1 MAGIGFELRR
11 LSHSQTYLGL
21 LRAYAYAGIVSS
33 GPWVLSIAAIL
44 MLGMLSIGLVIPSVQ
59 ITRFQVSVT
68 WLIAL
73 SLIYTGGFQLIYTRY
88 VADRLFDRRP
98 EYVVPNLTGAMLV
111 LLLPASALVSIVML
125 VWFPGTSAAYRL
137 LMIIGFVLLCMV
149 WVLTV
154 LLSGLKQFRAV
165 LLIYF
170 LGYSSVLLVALW
182 WRPFGMEGLLGGFVI
197 GQLVLVLGMARLIW
211 KEYPP
216 VRLVD
221 LDFFRH
227 QRTRLWLIPAG
238 ILFNAAV
245 WIDKFIFWLSPDTG
259 NRVIGVLYSSVIY
272 DTPTFL
278 AYLTIVPGMAVFLF
292 RMEVDFV
299 RAYDRYF
306 TLVRSGG
313 TLAAIEEQRRAM
325 VIAARHGIR
334 DILGTQGLTLLVLIA
349 FARTIL
355 PALGISLLYS
365 GQLAIISVGVML
377 QLMVMAALNILFYLD
392 DLRET
397 VAITAVMLVAN
408 AACSWASIALGPY
421 YYGYGFACG
430 MLIAVVVAL
439 PLVNR
444 RLARLNYET
453 FMHTR

>member
-11 LSHSQTYLGL
+11 LSNSRTYFGL

-44 MLGMLSIGLVIPSVQ
+44 MLGILSIGLVVPSTQ
-59 ITRFQVSVT
+59 ITEFQVSVT
-68 WLIAL
+68 WMIAL

-88 VADRLFDRRP
+88 VADRLFEQRPDR
-98 EYVVPNLTGAMLV
+98 VVPNLTGAMLV
-111 LLLPASALVSIVML
+111 LLLPASVAVSVVMAI
-125 VWFPGTSAAYRL
+125 WFPGTSLAYRL
-137 LMIIGFVLLCMV
+137 LMIVGFVLLCMV

-154 LLSGLKQFRAV
+154 LLSGLKQFRSVLIIYMFGYGAV
-165 LLIYF
+165 LLIA
-170 LGYSSVLLVALW
+170 LGL
-182 WRPFGMEGLLGGFVI
+182 RPWGMEGLLGGFVA
-197 GQLVLVLGMARLIW
+197 GQALLVVGMTGLVWKAYPPTRLI
-211 KEYPP
+211 E
-216 VRLVD
+216 

-227 QRTRLWLIPAG
+227 PDRRLWLVPAG
-238 ILFNAAV
+238 ILFNAGV
-245 WIDKFIFWLSPDTG
+245 WVDKFIFWLSEGTSSQ
-259 NRVIGVLYSSVIY
+259 VIGVLRSSVIY
-272 DTPTFL
+272 DTPTFM

-306 TLVRSGG
+306 SLVRDGG
-313 TLAAIEEQRRAM
+313 TLAAIEEQRVGM

-334 DILGTQGLTLLVLIA
+334 DILGTQGLTLLVLMA
-349 FARTIL
+349 FSHVLL
-355 PALGISLLYS
+355 PALGISVLFS

-377 QLMVMAALNILFYLD
+377 QLLVMAALNILFYLD

-430 MLIAVVVAL
+430 MLIASVVAL
-439 PLVNR
+439 PLVNK
-444 RLARLNYET
+444 RLDRLNYET
-453 FMHTR
+453 FMQTR

>member
-11 LSHSQTYLGL
+11 LSHSQTYFGL

-73 SLIYTGGFQLIYTRY
+73 SLVYTGGFQLIYTRY

-98 EYVVPNLTGAMLV
+98 ECVVPNLTGAMLI
-111 LLLPASALVSIVML
+111 LLLPASVMASVAML
-125 VWFPGTSAAYRL
+125 MWFPATSLAYRL
-137 LMIIGFVLLCMV
+137 LMIIGFMLLCMV

-165 LLIYF
+165 LIIYMV
-170 LGYSSVLLVALW
+170 GYGGVLLIALW
-182 WRPFGMEGLLGGFVI
+182 LRPYGMEGLLGGFVA
-197 GQLVLVLGMARLIW
+197 GQFLLVLGMARLIW

-216 VRLVD
+216 TRLLD

-227 QRTRLWLIPAG
+227 QKSRLWLIPAG
-238 ILFNAAV
+238 ILFNAGV
-245 WIDKFIFWLSPDTG
+245 WVDKFIFWLSPGTG
-259 NRVIGVLYSSVIY
+259 KRVIGVLYSSVIY

-313 TLAAIEEQRRAM
+313 TLAAIEEQRREM
-325 VIAARHGIR
+325 IISARHGIR

-355 PALGISLLYS
+355 PALGISVLYS

-377 QLMVMAALNILFYLD
+377 QLLVMAALNILFYLD

-397 VAITAVMLVAN
+397 VAITAVMLLAN

-421 YYGYGFACG
+421 FYGYGFAGG
-430 MLIAVVVAL
+430 MLIATVVAL

-444 RLARLNYET
+444 RLERLNYET

>member
-11 LSHSQTYLGL
+11 LSHSETYLGL

-44 MLGMLSIGLVIPSVQ
+44 MLGMLSIGFVIPSVL
-59 ITRFQVSVT
+59 ITQFQVSVT

-88 VADRLFDRRP
+88 VADRLFERRH
-98 EYVVPNLTGAMLV
+98 ECVVPNLNGAMLV
-111 LLLPASALVSIVML
+111 LLLPASLLASVAML
-125 VWFPGTSAAYRL
+125 MLFPGTSAAYRL
-137 LMIIGFVLLCMV
+137 LMIAGFMLLCMV

-165 LLIYF
+165 LTIYMA
-170 LGYSSVLLVALW
+170 GYGAVIVLALW
-182 WRPFGMEGLLGGFVI
+182 LRPFGMEGLLAGFVA
-197 GQLVLVLGMARLIW
+197 GQLLLVLGMSRLIW

-216 VRLVD
+216 TRLVD
-221 LDFFRH
+221 LDFFRR
-227 QRTRLWLIPAG
+227 QKSRLWLIPAG
-238 ILFNAAV
+238 IMFNAGAWV
-245 WIDKFIFWLSPDTG
+245 DKFIFWLSPATG
-259 NRVIGVLYSSVIY
+259 KRIIGVLQSSVIY

-299 RAYDRYF
+299 HAYDRYF
-306 TLVRSGG
+306 NLVRNGG
-313 TLAAIEEQRRAM
+313 TLGAIEQQRRRM
-325 VIAARHGIR
+325 IISARHGIR
-334 DILGTQGLTLLVLIA
+334 DILGTQGLTLLVLVA

-355 PALGISLLYS
+355 PALNISVLYS

-377 QLMVMAALNILFYLD
+377 QLLVMAALNILFYLD

-397 VAITAVMLVAN
+397 VLITAVMLIAN
-408 AACSWASIALGPY
+408 AACSYASIVLGPY
-421 YYGYGFACG
+421 YYGYGFAAG
-430 MLIAVVVAL
+430 MLIATVVAL

-444 RLARLNYET
+444 RLERLNFET